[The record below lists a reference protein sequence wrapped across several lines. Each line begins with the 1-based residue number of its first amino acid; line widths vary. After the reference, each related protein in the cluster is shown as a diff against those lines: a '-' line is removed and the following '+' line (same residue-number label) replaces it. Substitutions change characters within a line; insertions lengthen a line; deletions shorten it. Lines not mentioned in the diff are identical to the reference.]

1 MADGI
6 KTALDLSLWTGEGL
20 RENWQE
26 LLGQALCGLASVKM
40 KGNVQENHTTV
51 GPEGKCMRCGPTP
64 EIQIKIQTRKK
75 DNETAPLLGLN
86 ILQCLHNALVNNL
99 QLFS

>member
-64 EIQIKIQTRKK
+64 EIQINYFKQEKK
-75 DNETAPLLGLN
+75 TMKQPHCWD
-86 ILQCLHNALVNNL
+86 
-99 QLFS
+99 